1 MNAPAGTDEAK
12 WASAEVLVIRTPA
25 IPGYIWAIY
34 FKEVWL
40 LVNNLSFWLPKLV
53 M

>member
-1 MNAPAGTDEAK
+1 MSMPAGTDKAK
-12 WASAEVLVIRTPA
+12 LTSGEVLVIRTPA

-40 LVNNLSFWLPKLV
+40 LVNNLSFGCQKW
-53 M
+53 